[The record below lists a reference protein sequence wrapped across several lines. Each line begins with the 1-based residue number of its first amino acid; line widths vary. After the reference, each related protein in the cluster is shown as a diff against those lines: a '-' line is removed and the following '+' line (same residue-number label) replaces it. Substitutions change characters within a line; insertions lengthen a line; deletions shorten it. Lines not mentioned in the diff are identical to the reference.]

1 MNFLQ
6 GIKGGRYPEKVLNNR
21 FPESSLPKTAFEE
34 YHRVRCKTLLNGP
47 FWHNPWE
54 RTSLSRCFQPL
65 QKEKVALDFGS
76 DKCFVFS

>member
-34 YHRVRCKTLLNGP
+34 YHRVRYKTLLNDP
-47 FWHNPWE
+47 SWRNQWE
-54 RTSLSRCFQPL
+54 RTSLLRRFQPL
-65 QKEKVALDFGS
+65 QKDEVVLDFAS

>member
-6 GIKGGRYPEKVLNNR
+6 GVKGGRYPEKVLNNR

-54 RTSLSRCFQPL
+54 RTSLARCFQPL
-65 QKEKVALDFGS
+65 QKEKVVLDFGS